1 MPGQTFGCSSGMLAE
16 WCNGEQQAKSDVS
29 LSKTHTKTR
38 LVHMAFED
46 YNWLGW
52 MLPFSVSR
60 VSVGCC
66 CSAHAYWSAFN
77 SLLPAVQVNT
87 LVSIPGSLIG
97 LRTISGS
104 NIGFN
109 YPIKQGGGGDEERNK
124 SISFCFSPCSVHTV
138 MKHKMVS
145 CLHEQDSYKSFFFYN

>member
-1 MPGQTFGCSSGMLAE
+1 MLAE
-16 WCNGEQQAKSDVS
+16 WCNGEQQAESDVR

-87 LVSIPGSLIG
+87 LVSILGSLIG
-97 LRTISGS
+97 LRTISG
-104 NIGFN
+104 IVL
-109 YPIKQGGGGDEERNK
+109 ICQRLGDYHIRPDMRELNALVLWLMME
-124 SISFCFSPCSVHTV
+124 FVHR
-138 MKHKMVS
+138 
-145 CLHEQDSYKSFFFYN
+145 EQVLAEKT